1 MATDPQSLDQTARAQ
16 VSTTVTKLIQATT
29 AKTKAELP
37 LHSIVAASL
46 SKQHELVSTLATQ
59 IAQQAEPADRQ
70 AIETLVTQNKDIA
83 DSVTKQITIFTQ
95 DDLGI
100 SLFADEK
107 SLISPLYKE
116 PETDPVQ
123 FISDNQA
130 KSVPFFSGDGVTG
143 PQLDEILETFLST
156 AFRVAS
162 QNNLAYAT
170 TADMI
175 KRKLQGTSK
184 LLLKSFCDENE
195 LEEDDIQLVQLC
207 HFLESRFALFS
218 SPKNASLALSTLPKI
233 QGNQYLAHV
242 GKITRLTR
250 LTTRFIT
257 DKTQKDIMISTRGL
271 EAFKAC
277 LSESDRNYLIS
288 QERLRAQNQQQP
300 LTLHK
305 SAELLTTRYAE
316 AQQTKTPNTTPVYQ
330 ADIIDQL
337 EVQEEPYPEVNEAY
351 FTPQRGNFRSRRP
364 FQGPPRGG
372 GNPNFKRPQPDNRY
386 QSNPNRGQQ
395 GNYNTRGYPR
405 DNNPRGFQRDN
416 NPRHYNQRDDHPRG
430 YPRDNNQRGGTPR
443 YPQRG
448 QQRDNQRYPRYPNNN
463 YNSNQN
469 QRNRYPAPRKQDLV
483 GPIRRPDITA
493 QQLNVSPSH
502 CKSCNQ
508 PGHSYTSPQCIYFGR
523 SQLYEVPC
531 ATCKHGGHHW
541 KHCQYRDAEGPNVTN
556 RKQTRRITQ
565 DEIHGQHDSEDEI
578 DDFFSTLSMG
588 KN

>member
-1 MATDPQSLDQTARAQ
+1 MATDPQSLDQTAKAQ
-16 VSTTVTKLIQATT
+16 VSSTVTKLIQATT

-46 SKQHELVSTLATQ
+46 SKQHELVSKLATRV
-59 IAQQAEPADRQ
+59 AQQITEEADRET
-70 AIETLVTQNKDIA
+70 IETLVTQNRDIA

-143 PQLDEILETFLST
+143 PELDEILETFLST

-218 SPKNASLALSTLPKI
+218 SPKNASLALTTLPKI

-250 LTTRFIT
+250 LATRFIT

-277 LSESDRNYLIS
+277 LSETDKNYLIS
-288 QERLRAQNQQQP
+288 QERLRTQNQQQP

-316 AQQTKTPNTTPVYQ
+316 AQQYQPSQSKPVFQ
-330 ADIIDQL
+330 AENIEPL
-337 EVQEEPYPEVNEAY
+337 EVQEEPFYETNDAY
-351 FTPQRGNFRSRRP
+351 FAPQRGTFRGRRP
-364 FQGPPRGG
+364 FQGPPRGR
-372 GNPNFKRPQPDNRY
+372 GNPNYRQTQPENRY
-386 QSNPNRGQQ
+386 QNNFQRERQ
-395 GNYNTRGYPR
+395 GNYNPRGYQN
-405 DNNPRGFQRDN
+405 NNPRGFQRDN
-416 NPRHYNQRDDHPRG
+416 NPRGYTRD
-430 YPRDNNQRGGTPR
+430 QRGNVR
-443 YPQRG
+443 YPPRG

-463 YNSNQN
+463 FNQY
-469 QRNRYPAPRKQDLV
+469 QQNRYQTPRKQELI
-483 GPIRRPDITA
+483 GPTRRPDITA
-493 QQLNVSPSH
+493 QQLNVTPSN

-523 SQLYEVPC
+523 SQLHEFPC
-531 ATCKHGGHHW
+531 ETCKHGGHSW
-541 KHCQYRDAEGPNVTN
+541 RVCKYRDTGATN
-556 RKQTRRITQ
+556 RKPTRRINQ
-565 DEIHGQHDSEDEI
+565 EEGPAHQDSEDEI
-578 DDFFSTLSMG
+578 DEFFSTLSIG

>member
-1 MATDPQSLDQTARAQ
+1 MATDPQSLDQTAKAQ
-16 VSTTVTKLIQATT
+16 VSSTVNKLIQATT

-46 SKQHELVSTLATQ
+46 SKQHELVSTLATRVASQ
-59 IAQQAEPADRQ
+59 ITEAADRQ
-70 AIETLVTQNKDIA
+70 AIESLVTQNRDIA

-116 PETDPVQ
+116 PETDSVQ

-130 KSVPFFSGDGVTG
+130 KSVPFFSGDGMTG

-195 LEEDDIQLVQLC
+195 LQEDDIQLVQLC

-218 SPKNASLALSTLPKI
+218 SPKNASLALTTLPKI

-242 GKITRLTR
+242 GRITRLTR
-250 LTTRFIT
+250 LATRFIT

-277 LSESDRNYLIS
+277 LSEIDRNYLIS
-288 QERLRAQNQQQP
+288 QERLRTQNQQQP

-316 AQQTKTPNTTPVYQ
+316 AQQTKPTTSTPVYQ
-330 ADIIDQL
+330 ADNIEQL
-337 EVQEEPYPEVNEAY
+337 EVQEEPFYETNDVY
-351 FTPQRGNFRSRRP
+351 FAPQRGTFRGRRP

-372 GNPNFKRPQPDNRY
+372 GYPNYRQTQPDNRY
-386 QSNPNRGQQ
+386 QNNFQRERP
-395 GNYNTRGYPR
+395 GNYNPRGYQNNNPRGYQNNNPRGYQRDNTRGYAR
-405 DNNPRGFQRDN
+405 D
-416 NPRHYNQRDDHPRG
+416 H
-430 YPRDNNQRGGTPR
+430 NQRGGEQR
-443 YPQRG
+443 YNPRG

-463 YNSNQN
+463 YNSNQY
-469 QRNRYPAPRKQDLV
+469 QQNRYQTPRKQELV
-483 GPIRRPDITA
+483 GPTRRPDITA
-493 QQLNVSPSH
+493 QQLNVAPNN

-523 SQLYEVPC
+523 SQLHEVPC
-531 ATCKHGGHHW
+531 ETCKHGGHNW
-541 KHCQYRDAEGPNVTN
+541 RVCKYKDTGPAN
-556 RKQTRRITQ
+556 RKPTRRINQ
-565 DEIHGQHDSEDEI
+565 GEAHAQQDSEDEI
-578 DDFFSTLSMG
+578 DEFFSTLSIG

>member
-1 MATDPQSLDQTARAQ
+1 MATDPQSLEETAKAH
-16 VSTTVTKLIQATT
+16 VSSTVTKLIQATT
-29 AKTKAELP
+29 ANTKAELP

-59 IAQQAEPADRQ
+59 IADQVEPAQRD
-70 AIETLVTQNKDIA
+70 AINALVTQNKDIA
-83 DSVTKQITIFTQ
+83 ESVTKQITIFTQ

-116 PETDPVQ
+116 PENDPVQ
-123 FISDNQA
+123 YISDNQA

-170 TADMI
+170 AADMI

-184 LLLKSFCDENE
+184 LLLKSFCDENS

-218 SPKNASLALSTLPKI
+218 SPKNASLALTTLPKI

-250 LTTRFIT
+250 LATRFIT

-277 LSESDRNYLIS
+277 LSENDRNYLIS
-288 QERLRAQNQQQP
+288 QERLRTQNQQQP

-316 AQQTKTPNTTPVYQ
+316 AQQTKIPTSTPVFQ
-330 ADIIDQL
+330 ADNLEQL
-337 EVQEEPYPEVNEAY
+337 EVQEEFFPDSNEAY
-351 FTPQRGNFRSRRP
+351 FAPQRGNFRGNRP
-364 FQGPPRGG
+364 TRGPPRGG
-372 GNPNFKRPQPDNRY
+372 GYPNNGRPQPDNRF
-386 QSNPNRGQQ
+386 QGNPQRGQQ
-395 GNYNTRGYPR
+395 GNYNRGYQR
-405 DNNPRGFQRDN
+405 DNNPRGYQRDN
-416 NPRHYNQRDDHPRG
+416 NPRGYQRE
-430 YPRDNNQRGGTPR
+430 NNQRGYQRDNNPRGGVPR
-443 YPQRG
+443 YPSGG
-448 QQRDNQRYPRYPNNN
+448 QQRDNQRYPRNPNNN
-463 YNSNQN
+463 YNPNQY
-469 QRNRYPAPRKQDLV
+469 QRNRYQTPRKQELV
-483 GPIRRPDITA
+483 GPNRRPDITA
-493 QQLNVSPSH
+493 QQLNVSPSN
-502 CKSCNQ
+502 CKSCNK
-508 PGHSYTSPQCIYFGR
+508 PGHSYTSPICIYYGR
-523 SQLYEVPC
+523 SQLHEVPC
-531 ATCKHGGHHW
+531 ETCKHGGHHW
-541 KHCQYRDAEGPNVTN
+541 KVCQYRDTGATN
-556 RKQTRRITQ
+556 RRTNRRVTQ
-565 DEIHGQHDSEDEI
+565 EEHGQADSDDEI

>member
-1 MATDPQSLDQTARAQ
+1 MATDPQSLDETAKAH
-16 VSTTVTKLIQATT
+16 VSSTVTKLIQATT

-46 SKQHELVSTLATQ
+46 SKQHELVSTLADH
-59 IAQQAEPADRQ
+59 IAQAVPQPARE
-70 AIETLVTQNKDIA
+70 AIEELVTENKDIA
-83 DSVTKQITIFTQ
+83 ESVTKQITIFTQ

-116 PETDPVQ
+116 PENDPVL
-123 FISDNQA
+123 FISDSHA

-143 PQLDEILETFLST
+143 PMLDELLETFLST

-184 LLLKSFCDENE
+184 LLLKSFCDEND
-195 LEEDDIQLVQLC
+195 LDEDDIQLVQLC

-218 SPKNASLALSTLPKI
+218 SPKNASLALTTLPQI

-250 LTTRFIT
+250 LATRFIT

-277 LSESDRNYLIS
+277 LSENDRNYLIS
-288 QERLRAQNQQQP
+288 QERLRTQNQQQP

-316 AQQTKTPNTTPVYQ
+316 AQQTKTPNNGPVYQ
-330 ADIIDQL
+330 ADNQLQL
-337 EVQEEPYPEVNEAY
+337 EDQDDQGPEGHEAY
-351 FTPQRGNFRSRRP
+351 FAPQRGNFRGRRP
-364 FQGPPRGG
+364 YQGPPRGG
-372 GNPNFKRPQPDNRY
+372 GNPNWRQPENRY
-386 QSNPNRGQQ
+386 QGNQRDNNQRYNQRDNNPRGYQRD
-395 GNYNTRGYPR
+395 YNTRGYPR
-405 DNNPRGFQRDN
+405 NNNPRGYQRDN
-416 NPRHYNQRDDHPRG
+416 T
-430 YPRDNNQRGGTPR
+430 QRGGAR
-443 YPQRG
+443 YPPRGQRG
-448 QQRDNQRYPRYPNNN
+448 NNQRYPRYPNNN
-463 YNSNQN
+463 NYPNQY
-469 QRNRYPAPRKQDLV
+469 QRNNDQVPRRQGLV
-483 GPIRRPDITA
+483 GPTRRPDITA
-493 QQLNVSPSH
+493 QQLNVGPNR

-508 PGHSYTSPQCIYFGR
+508 PGHSYTSPQCFYFGK
-523 SQLYEVPC
+523 SQLHEVPC
-531 ATCKHGGHHW
+531 ETCKHGGHHW
-541 KHCQYRDAEGPNVTN
+541 KVCRYRD
-556 RKQTRRITQ
+556 TRADNHKPARRLNQGGADGQQ
-565 DEIHGQHDSEDEI
+565 DSDDEI
-578 DDFFSTLSMG
+578 DDFFSTLSIG